1 MTFNKILVAAAVLGM
16 AAPSASFAQGLVGG
30 AADGADRGAAAAGP
44 VGAVV
49 GGAVGG
55 AVGTVNGALGVGGRA
70 VAPCGSRTVTRS
82 NADGDSV
89 SRTDSNC

>member
-1 MTFNKILVAAAVLGM
+1 MAFKQILVAAAVLGI
-16 AAPSASFAQGLVGG
+16 AAPTVSFAQGLVGG

-49 GGAVGG
+49 GGAVG
-55 AVGTVNGALGVGGRA
+55 AATGTVGGVLGVGGRA
-70 VAPCGSRTVTRS
+70 VAPCGSRTVTRQD
-82 NADGDSV
+82 ADGNAE

>member
-1 MTFNKILVAAAVLGM
+1 MSFKQILVAAAVLGM
-16 AAPSASFAQGLVGG
+16 TAPTVTYAQGLVGG
-30 AADGADRGAAAAGP
+30 AAEGADRGANAAGP

-55 AVGTVNGALGVGGRA
+55 AVGTVNGALGLGPRS
-70 VAPCGSRTVTRS
+70 APCGSRTVTRS
-82 NADGDSV
+82 NGDGDTV

>member
-1 MTFNKILVAAAVLGM
+1 MALKHILVAATVFGI
-16 AAPSASFAQGLVGG
+16 AAPSMASAQGLVGG
-30 AADGADRGAAAAGP
+30 AERGADRGAEAAGP

-55 AVGTVNGALGVGGRA
+55 AVGTVNGALGVGPRA

-82 NADGDSV
+82 NADGDTV

>member
-1 MTFNKILVAAAVLGM
+1 MAFKTILVAAAVLGM
-16 AAPSASFAQGLVGG
+16 AAPSVTYAQGLVGG
-30 AADGADRGAAAAGP
+30 AADGADRGAATAGP

-70 VAPCGSRTVTRS
+70 AAPCGSRTVTRQD
-82 NADGDSV
+82 ADGNSV